1 MNIYSLLIGA
11 ALGVGGT
18 AGAYEVIEEKCEDA
32 TTKSIKWS
40 EAKRFASDYMTAASP
55 HLVTADGST
64 LKGWFMEKCWID
76 ALFATYPEA
85 DGLQIYIGWDQANN
99 QNNLIWMAS
108 APWNNAGVMERQN
121 LNDDGTVLDYS
132 GSCPSACPTKNQLP

>member
-11 ALGVGGT
+11 TLGVGGT
-18 AGAYEVIEEKCEDA
+18 AGAYEMIEAQCEDA
-32 TTKSIKWS
+32 VTKPIKWS
-40 EAKRFASDYMTAASP
+40 EAKTFASAYLTAASP
-55 HLVTADGST
+55 HLKTSDGST

-76 ALFATYPEA
+76 ALFARYPQA

-108 APWNNAGVMERQN
+108 APWDNGGVMERQN
-121 LNDDGTVLDYS
+121 LIEDGTVLDLSLY
-132 GSCPSACPTKNQLP
+132 CPIDCPTKNELP